1 MIELLVFISR
11 MVSYKRYLLNTLILL
26 IDIFLRLVIPMVIL
40 NVISDADFK
49 KNTKKC
55 SKNFRPHF
63 QISNLSVIKKK
74 VEIA

>member
-1 MIELLVFISR
+1 MVFISR

-49 KNTKKC
+49 KKNTKKC